1 MFDVHVLLVENE
13 TLMTRTELISRHDRL
28 VLHGA
33 CHDQAPGLFLTPLL
47 EGLPA
52 HVKAELGASV
62 PCPSRLGNPDEFG
75 SLVGTILTNQML
87 NGSVIRLDGAL
98 RMPP

>member
-1 MFDVHVLLVENE
+1 MDLVPCG
-13 TLMTRTELISRHDRL
+13 LDLILPFLIHSL
-28 VLHGA
+28 
-33 CHDQAPGLFLTPLL
+33 QAPGLFATPLL
-47 EGLPA
+47 DGLPEN
-52 HVKAELGASV
+52 VRAELGATV

-75 SLVGTILTNQML
+75 NLVVSIVNNPYL